1 MTIVAYLASIATFAY
16 VGYIFGAS
24 MRQIEASE
32 KSTTEA
38 FKEGYIKG
46 YSDCWAS
53 VRRTSKKYYDD
64 FPDMGIN

>member
-1 MTIVAYLASIATFAY
+1 MGIVSVLSLSITFGY
-16 VGYIFGAS
+16 IGYIFGSS

-53 VRRTSKKYYDD
+53 VKKASKKYYDD